1 MKIPFFQKGKQ
12 LNTEAVFATDVGL
25 KRSNNED
32 NGMSLSGSQS
42 PAGIQGILVVAD
54 GMGGHDAGEVASA
67 IAVDSLLRQLSNID
81 EDITTPEG
89 GYKELVAQMVK
100 TANTEIRRQ
109 SQNNNRRRMGTTC
122 TVCVIK
128 DGEAN
133 IAHVGDSRAY
143 LLRDGNLIQLTNDHS
158 LVAEQVAAGTL
169 TKEEALVHPKKNVIT
184 RALGIDDHVRCDSSS
199 FELLDKDV
207 LVVSSDG
214 LHGVVPESEIPMA
227 LSKGSI
233 EDGVTHLME
242 RALEL
247 GGPDNVTISACVVR
261 K

>member
-1 MKIPFFQKGKQ
+1 MKIPFFHREKQ

-54 GMGGHDAGEVASA
+54 GMGGHDAGEIASA
-67 IAVDSLLRQLSNID
+67 IAVNSLLRQLTNID

-89 GYKELVAQMVK
+89 GYEELIVQMVK
-100 TANTEIRRQ
+100 TANNEIRQQ
-109 SQNNNRRRMGTTC
+109 SQNNNRHRMGTTC

-143 LLRDGNLIQLTNDHS
+143 LLRDSNLIQLTSDHS

-184 RALGIDDHVRCDSSS
+184 RALGIDDQVKCDSAS
-199 FELLDKDV
+199 FKLIDKDV

-214 LHGVVPESEIPMA
+214 LHGVVPESEIQEH

-233 EDGVTHLME
+233 EKGVKRLIE
-242 RALEL
+242 KALEL
-247 GGPDNVTISACVVR
+247 GGPDNVTISACVVS